1 MHSSSG
7 LSQIRHLK
15 VQAQNVRTVTY
26 TIVVVVVDITVVI
39 VVLLP
44 TVRTVGCLKYQC
56 CCYYCCCCDGLY
68 TCYYIFLIY
77 CILIVSCLL
86 TFTCVYL
93 LYLPTAPISRLVKKL
108 SQGAMIVAETA
119 TTAVV
124 APLSRT
130 TSPASLQHS
139 ASTSTL
145 TGTVVGQTGESEEY
159 TPTLSERPSLT
170 AELSLRSLGRGSIM
184 SVDGFLDLTETAM
197 EAVAPPPP
205 SEEDTRDSQAPINYV
220 RDALEQEEKLQPS
233 ASPASRGVLKRSVS
247 AQRAKRGLSR
257 SHGTKLNTNDSTPIP
272 PPPPT
277 GAIGG
282 GGGNNT
288 TPSLSH
294 TGNVKVVP
302 RSEVASIR
310 ALKATPLSESQRDPE
325 PRGYEE
331 EEGEYYEE
339 KSSYYVPAQDDAAAG
354 VDMGAMSPVV
364 ADNALNRA
372 ATRRKSRQDCSSV
385 SPATT
390 PNASPLRYNKS
401 GYQPKGEQPSPPP
414 ASAENALT
422 KASIRRK
429 SRTLERTALL
439 PQQSTGDAAPPPPP
453 PPPST
458 AAATGVLVKPPPPP
472 PPPDA
477 YSAPPPPPE
486 EYTAQPPPPGECTAS
501 STVTSPQSI
510 NSPGTSTSVPKI
522 KIATSH
528 SMDEEEEVEKRSS
541 SVSATA
547 VDPKWLRAKRM
558 KSLYVAV
565 SQRSMRLT
573 DTDVT
578 PYGKIKKCKKRE
590 EYADKDYEHFRA
602 SSSVYDTDGEDEH
615 VRESE
620 VTQYYPTDTIRGIG
634 GVCQASSSNEDYP
647 TTTAASAQLQYDDE
661 EDAMFPT
668 QTNTVSWGGGGGST
682 DGRVSPPINT
692 TFVPVPTS
700 RSSSRLSALEQQ
712 EEGDGYQR
720 DYSPTTDQNPTER
733 VYERDYDNETIDS
746 HSTTS
751 TSYLASQNALE
762 RSAQRRRSRSASPS
776 AIAIRRASKRMS
788 KMDAQQGQRATSAGA
803 TLQRNSSN
811 SSFLDFFNGSSH
823 SSKVK
828 YIEEAGVLTA
838 LDLLQENSRQPLVRR
853 LFENYCKADQTLDI
867 TLVQQLCYDIGIYY
881 SHMDIKISIK
891 PFLHSSQNG
900 IMDYDAFMVWW
911 RSNNDFRCD
920 F

>member
-7 LSQIRHLK
+7 LSPIRHLK

-26 TIVVVVVDITVVI
+26 TIVVVLVDIAVVI

-44 TVRTVGCLKYQC
+44 AVHTIGCLKYQC
-56 CCYYCCCCDGLY
+56 CYYCCYDGLY

-77 CILIVSCLL
+77 CILIVSRLL

-93 LYLPTAPISRLVKKL
+93 LCLPTAPISRLVKKL

-220 RDALEQEEKLQPS
+220 REALEQEEKLQPS
-233 ASPASRGVLKRSVS
+233 ASPASRGMLKRSVS

-282 GGGNNT
+282 GGNNT

-302 RSEVASIR
+302 RSEVASVR
-310 ALKATPLSESQRDPE
+310 ALKSTPLSESQRDPE

-331 EEGEYYEE
+331 EEMGEYYEA

-354 VDMGAMSPVV
+354 VGMGAMSPVV

-385 SPATT
+385 SLATT
-390 PNASPLRYNKS
+390 PNASQLRYNKS
-401 GYQPKGEQPSPPP
+401 GYQPEGEQPSPPP
-414 ASAENALT
+414 ASTENALT
-422 KASIRRK
+422 KASMRRK

-439 PQQSTGDAAPPPPP
+439 PQQSAAPPPPP

-458 AAATGVLVKPPPPP
+458 AATTGVLVKPPPPP
-472 PPPDA
+472 PPPGID
-477 YSAPPPPPE
+477 SAPPPPPG
-486 EYTAQPPPPGECTAS
+486 EYTTQPPPPGEYTAS

-510 NSPGTSTSVPKI
+510 NSPESSTNSFRASVPKI
-522 KIATSH
+522 KVSVLH
-528 SMDEEEEVEKRSS
+528 SMDEEEEVEKHS

-590 EYADKDYEHFRA
+590 EYADKEYEHFRA
-602 SSSVYDTDGEDEH
+602 SSSFYDTDGEEEN

-620 VTQYYPTDTIRGIG
+620 VTQYYPTDTIGGIG

-647 TTTAASAQLQYDDE
+647 TTTATAVSAQLPYDDE

-668 QTNTVSWGGGGGST
+668 QTNTVSWGAGGGT
-682 DGRVSPPINT
+682 DGRVSPSINT

-712 EEGDGYQR
+712 GEGD
-720 DYSPTTDQNPTER
+720 DYSPTTDQNSTER
-733 VYERDYDNETIDS
+733 VFERDYDNETIDS

-776 AIAIRRASKRMS
+776 AIAIRRASKRLG

-853 LFENYCKADQTLDI
+853 LFENYCKTDQTLDI
-867 TLVQQLCYDIGIYY
+867 ALVQQLCYDIGIYY

-891 PFLHSSQNG
+891 PFLHSSQSG
-900 IMDYDAFMVWW
+900 IMNYDAFMVWW
-911 RSNNDFRCD
+911 RSNNDFRYD